1 MIVLPEEFDS
11 PCARKMTA
19 QGFPVELIPLCA
31 RAFNCRHGHITELDA
46 RSFQPADVACG
57 AALAGLNQTFRKH
70 EAYSMTLLN
79 QQFLLA
85 QRPIGAPTRETFDYV
100 EKPVSA
106 PGPNQILVKVEYLS
120 IDPAMRGWMN
130 DAKSYIPPVG
140 IGEVMRALGV
150 GKVIASQH
158 PDYKEGDYV
167 NGALGVQAYYL
178 GEPKGFYKVDPQQ
191 APLPR
196 YLSALGMT
204 GMTAYFALL
213 AVGQPKAGET
223 VVISGAAGAVGS
235 VAGQIAKIKG
245 CRVVGIAGGAD
256 KCRFLTEKLGFDG
269 AIDYKNEDLAAGLKR
284 ECPKGVDV
292 FFDNV
297 GGDIL
302 DTVLQRISVGARVVI
317 CGAIS
322 QYNNKEAVKGPSN
335 YLSLLVNR
343 ARMEGMVV
351 TDYVTRYPEAMRD
364 MAEWLASGQLKSK
377 EDIIEGLQTFPDTL
391 MKLFTGGNFG
401 KLVLKVS

>member
-1 MIVLPEEFDS
+1 MND
-11 PCARKMTA
+11 K
-19 QGFPVELIPLCA
+19 
-31 RAFNCRHGHITELDA
+31 
-46 RSFQPADVACG
+46 
-57 AALAGLNQTFRKH
+57 
-70 EAYSMTLLN
+70 N
-79 QQFLLA
+79 QQYLLA
-85 QRPIGAPTRETFDYV
+85 SRPVGAPTRDTFELVETDLR
-100 EKPVSA
+100 E
-106 PGPNQILVKVEYLS
+106 PGPGEVLVKVKYLS

-150 GKVIASQH
+150 GEVVASQH
-158 PDYKEGDYV
+158 PGFAVGDHV
-167 NGALGVQAYYL
+167 NGALGVQRYFL

-223 VVISGAAGAVGS
+223 VVLSGAAGAVGS
-235 VAGQIAKIKG
+235 VAGQIAKLKG
-245 CRVVGIAGGAD
+245 CRVIGIAGGAD
-256 KCRFLTEKLGFDG
+256 KCRFLIDELGFDG
-269 AIDYKNEDLAAGLKR
+269 AIDYKHEDVAAGLKR

-292 FFDNV
+292 YFDNV

-302 DTVLQRISVGARVVI
+302 DAVLGRISVGARVVI

-322 QYNNKEAVKGPSN
+322 QYNNKEAIKGPSN

-351 TDYVTRYPEAMRD
+351 TDYVQRYPEALRE
-364 MAEWLASGQLKSK
+364 MAGWLASGQLKSR
-377 EDIIEGLQTFPDTL
+377 EDIVEGLETFPDTL
-391 MKLFTGGNFG
+391 MKLFTGENFG
-401 KLVLKVS
+401 KLILKVS